1 MLSIN
6 KIQHIHFVGIKGV
19 GMAALARA
27 MFDMGKTITG
37 SDVENVFITQKSINE
52 MGVKLTVGFAPED
65 LPSQT
70 ELVVYSAAHGGSG
83 NPQVLVAKKNRIP
96 ALTYGRALQLTFD
109 DKKII
114 AVSGTHGKTT
124 TTSMLATILRAAD
137 EDPSW
142 IIGTGEIPDLKA
154 NGHYGKGCLAVIEAD
169 EYVDEPGG
177 KPKFLHL
184 NPFGLIIISLDYDH
198 PDVFSSYKIYLNS
211 FHKLLKRTNPKGVL
225 VARNDV
231 PYLRKISKG
240 FRGKIKWVGY
250 NKIYPGLGGLK
261 VPGKHNLLNASFAAR
276 MAHEVGVS
284 QKIILSSLKTFSGL
298 QRRLEYKGEYKN
310 FTIVD
315 DYAHHPEEI
324 KAALAAIKEKY
335 PTKIIV
341 TLFQSH
347 TYSRTSVL
355 LKQFGES
362 FEDADYV
369 MVAPTFASA
378 RETAPEKDIDL
389 PSEIKKHH
397 PNVISVSD
405 ENEFKAKFSQMEKNI
420 SQPAVLL
427 TMSAGDIYPWATNLI
442 TK

>member
-1 MLSIN
+1 MDIN
-6 KIQHIHFVGIKGV
+6 KISNIHFVGIKGV

-37 SDVENVFITQKSINE
+37 SDVKNVFITQKSINE
-52 MGVKLTVGFAPED
+52 MGAKLTVGFAPED
-65 LPSQT
+65 LPAQT
-70 ELVVYSAAHGGSG
+70 ELVVYSAAHAGSD
-83 NPQVLVAKKNRIP
+83 NPQVLAAKKNRIP
-96 ALTYGRALQLTFD
+96 ALTYGRALQLTFHA
-109 DKKII
+109 KKII

-124 TTSMLATILRAAD
+124 TASMLATILRAAG

-154 NGHYGKGCLAVIEAD
+154 SGHFGQGSFAVIEAD

-198 PDVFSSYKIYLNS
+198 PDVFRSFKIYLNS
-211 FHKLLKRTNPKGVL
+211 FHKLLKRTNSGGIL
-225 VARNDV
+225 VARNDI

-240 FRGKIKWVGY
+240 FRGKIKWVGD

-276 MAHEVGVS
+276 MAHEVGVN
-284 QKIILSSLKTFSGL
+284 QKIILGSLKTFSGL
-298 QRRLEYKGEYKN
+298 QRRLEYKGVSKN
-310 FTIVD
+310 FTIIE

-341 TLFQSH
+341 ALFQPH

-362 FEDADYV
+362 FTDANYV
-369 MVAPTFASA
+369 MVAPIFASA
-378 RETAPEKDIDL
+378 RETAPEKNIDL
-389 PSEIKKHH
+389 PLEIKKHH

-405 ENEFKAKFSQMEKNI
+405 ENDFKTKFSQMKKSI
-420 SQPAVLL
+420 SQPAILL
-427 TMSAGDIYPWATNLI
+427 TMGAGDIYPWATNLL
-442 TK
+442 TE